1 MKRII
6 AVILGVAVLGGGAA
20 WLRYGGKSK
29 SAQSPPP
36 AAAQGAGAVPRGIPV
51 KTGPVKVGKITEEI
65 TAVGSVL
72 ANEGVMIRPEIDG
85 RIAGIHFQE
94 GQPVGKGAKL
104 VSLDASETEAQ
115 LAAVRSE
122 LSLNRSRLARA
133 EELEK
138 KNFIS
143 MQALDEARQNL
154 NSSLAREAE
163 IVARLAKS
171 VILAP
176 FDGVAGVRQVSP
188 GAYVKAGQ
196 DIARLEGIGTVKV
209 DFRVPEVYLGRVRA
223 GQEVSL
229 RVDAYPEEVFSG
241 SIYAVEPAVEE
252 SSRTVLA
259 RARMPNL
266 DAKLRPGMFARV
278 GLVLGERDN
287 TLLVPEQAI
296 VPRGR
301 ENFVYRVVDG
311 KAALTQVTTGYRIPG
326 EVEIVAGLSPSDVVV
341 TDGQLKL
348 QDGTPVSPLGAPPP
362 AAQGEPPKA
371 AAPGKPG

>member
-6 AVILGVAVLGGGAA
+6 AVILGIAVLGGGAA

-36 AAAQGAGAVPRGIPV
+36 AAAQAPGGVPRGIPV

-72 ANEGVMIRPEIDG
+72 ANESVMIRPEIDG

-133 EELEK
+133 EELQK

-143 MQALDEARQNL
+143 VQALDEAHQNL

-176 FDGVAGVRQVSP
+176 FDGVAGVREVSP

-209 DFRVPEVYLGRVRA
+209 DFRVPEVYLGRIRA

-229 RVDAYPEEVFSG
+229 RVDAYPEDVFSG

-301 ENFVYRVVDG
+301 ENFVFRVVDG
-311 KAALTQVTTGYRIPG
+311 KASLTQVTTGYRIPG

-341 TDGQLKL
+341 TDGQMKL

-362 AAQGEPPKA
+362 AAQSEPPKA